1 MTLRHGLFVNWPI
14 DPERIRPHVPSE
26 LTVDTRDG
34 TAWLS
39 VLPFVLTNVG
49 FRGTSASTRVAFA
62 ELNVRTYV
70 TYRGDPGLYF
80 FSVDVGQHL
89 LASVAGWL
97 TRLPVF
103 PAEMHVS
110 GGSEGIRFSS
120 RRLQA
125 SSWQR
130 RFQDAIGSER
140 KPEATRGANANVD
153 ASANG
158 DTEPPW
164 FVATYRPTGP
174 IATPDSETLKH
185 WLTERRRFYAP
196 NRDSVLVGE
205 VAHDPWPLQP
215 AEVTITENT
224 IFDALGLAPT
234 RDEPLVY
241 YCDELEMTGSIPRR
255 L

>member
-49 FRGTSASTRVAFA
+49 FRGTPASTRFAFA

-80 FSVDVGQHL
+80 FSVDVGQQL

-103 PAEMHVS
+103 PAKMHV
-110 GGSEGIRFSS
+110 GGGGEGIRFSS
-120 RRLQA
+120 RRLHA

-130 RFQDAIGSER
+130 RLQDAMRSGR
-140 KPEATRGANANVD
+140 KPEATRAANTDPSAGGGA
-153 ASANG
+153 
-158 DTEPPW
+158 EPPW
-164 FVATYRPTGP
+164 FAATYRPTGP
-174 IATPDSETLKH
+174 VETPDSGTLEH

-196 NRDSVLVGE
+196 NRDSVLVCE

-215 AEVTITENT
+215 AEATITENT
-224 IFDALGLAPT
+224 MFDALGLAPT